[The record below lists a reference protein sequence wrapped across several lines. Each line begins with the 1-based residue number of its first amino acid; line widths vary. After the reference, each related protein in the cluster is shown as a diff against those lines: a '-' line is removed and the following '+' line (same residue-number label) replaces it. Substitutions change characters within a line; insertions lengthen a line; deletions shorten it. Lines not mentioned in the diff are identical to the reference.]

1 MGVLDM
7 RANNMDI
14 KEYFY
19 EHLLQNLT
27 NNNDELSNIIKN
39 EEQNSNFFELC
50 NTFLDIALNSE
61 KFKDENERISGCF
74 KIEDINKAKIAT
86 KQFVDKYK
94 IQDLDNL
101 FKIIHD
107 NYKKTKDPNDSR
119 DTSGMIRNENMNSFI
134 GLYGIYYDFTSIPI
148 WDDIVK
154 DITQFINTK

>member
-1 MGVLDM
+1 M
-7 RANNMDI
+7 RINNMDI

-27 NNNDELSNIIKN
+27 NNNNELSSIIKN

-50 NTFLDIALNSE
+50 NSFLDIALNSE
-61 KFKDENERISGCF
+61 KFKDENDRISGCF
-74 KIEDINKAKIAT
+74 KFEDINKAKIAT

-94 IQDLDNL
+94 IQDIDNL
-101 FKIIHD
+101 FEIIHD
-107 NYKKTKDPNDSR
+107 NYKQTKDPNDSR
-119 DTSGMIRNENMNSFI
+119 DSSGMIRNENMNSSI